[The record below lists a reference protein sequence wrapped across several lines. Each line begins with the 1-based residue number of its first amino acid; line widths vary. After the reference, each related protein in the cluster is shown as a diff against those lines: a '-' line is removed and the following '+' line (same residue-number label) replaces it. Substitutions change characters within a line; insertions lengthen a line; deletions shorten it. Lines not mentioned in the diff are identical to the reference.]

1 MSNGAN
7 FVLCK
12 RYTPAWRL
20 FNLRFKCMATNLV
33 EVTSEYLATGN
44 VVMNI
49 TGDKQVDALSSG
61 RMEIKNL
68 TAAAIA
74 MFMDEGHSIAI
85 TNMYDCIQMYNDIQ
99 DHLHNHL
106 QASRSAFHKDDLPP
120 IEELRQ
126 FEALALEVYKTA
138 KRLEPRASNT
148 GRGTSVFDSFIE
160 MSRRRNLVATNRFLK
175 GQSESGDGNLKPYI
189 SIVDDIEL
197 NLAELH

>member
-1 MSNGAN
+1 MTNAQT

-20 FNLRFKCMATNLV
+20 FNLRYKCLATHLI
-33 EVTSEYLATGN
+33 EVTTEYLATGN
-44 VVMNI
+44 AIMNV

-74 MFMDEGHSIAI
+74 MFMDEGHAIAI
-85 TNMYDCIQMYNDIQ
+85 TNMYDCVQIYNDIQ

-106 QASRSAFHKDDLPP
+106 QASRQAFHKDDLPA

-126 FEALALEVYKTA
+126 FEALALEVYNTA
-138 KRLEPRASNT
+138 KRLEPRAKSPN
-148 GRGTSVFDSFIE
+148 GSSIFDSFIE
-160 MSRRRNLVATNRFLK
+160 MSRRRNLIATNRFLK
-175 GQSESGDGNLKPYI
+175 GQSETNGEIRPYI

-197 NLAELH
+197 NMAELN